1 MAISLKGR
9 KLYHLTGSDFRIP
22 RYLDDRGKI
31 VDQAADNIPILLW
44 PNGHWCGPANTFMRE
59 SFEAGLSRWNR
70 GGTLSTQ
77 AAHLSL
83 LIRFTFALGKSFL
96 DLTDA
101 DFRSFV
107 DFLVTENGRGAT
119 GRRRSH
125 NGVIAVGKTCL
136 AFLSSVGRAAG
147 RDNFLG
153 PNGQIR
159 ATRVEPCPRDRS
171 ARTTRTFSRPAG
183 WTHNC
188 LPNPSVFKT
197 RLPVGKHSID
207 ALRVV
212 VGHRSRSGHIRQRR
226 HTMLKV
232 LESTG
237 CRRGEA
243 AFIKVCDV
251 ERAIRMARPMLK
263 LPLLKRRD
271 VKERV
276 LPVSRAD
283 LGFIKI
289 YIDVHRRS
297 VMRRTYSG
305 RQDHGYLLVNDRTG
319 NPLTPGAIT
328 QEISAL
334 ARAAGIQQ
342 QLCPHMFRHRFFT
355 KIVVM
360 LIREF
365 TLKTPDEFRRAL
377 LDGYALRRRA
387 MEWTGHSN
395 PESLTPYVHLAF
407 DELTHAER
415 VVRNVEAGLALDSYR
430 ELLGVEL
437 LALES
442 GEDPQEVT
450 KRIMNWT
457 ECVKADLS
465 TPPL

>member
-1 MAISLKGR
+1 
-9 KLYHLTGSDFRIP
+9 
-22 RYLDDRGKI
+22 
-31 VDQAADNIPILLW
+31 
-44 PNGHWCGPANTFMRE
+44 
-59 SFEAGLSRWNR
+59 FEAGLSRWNR

-342 QLCPHMFRHRFFT
+342 QL
-355 KIVVM
+355 
-360 LIREF
+360 
-365 TLKTPDEFRRAL
+365 
-377 LDGYALRRRA
+377 
-387 MEWTGHSN
+387 
-395 PESLTPYVHLAF
+395 
-407 DELTHAER
+407 
-415 VVRNVEAGLALDSYR
+415 
-430 ELLGVEL
+430 
-437 LALES
+437 
-442 GEDPQEVT
+442 
-450 KRIMNWT
+450 
-457 ECVKADLS
+457 
-465 TPPL
+465 

>member
-1 MAISLKGR
+1 
-9 KLYHLTGSDFRIP
+9 
-22 RYLDDRGKI
+22 
-31 VDQAADNIPILLW
+31 
-44 PNGHWCGPANTFMRE
+44 
-59 SFEAGLSRWNR
+59 
-70 GGTLSTQ
+70 
-77 AAHLSL
+77 
-83 LIRFTFALGKSFL
+83 
-96 DLTDA
+96 
-101 DFRSFV
+101 
-107 DFLVTENGRGAT
+107 
-119 GRRRSH
+119 
-125 NGVIAVGKTCL
+125 
-136 AFLSSVGRAAG
+136 
-147 RDNFLG
+147 
-153 PNGQIR
+153 
-159 ATRVEPCPRDRS
+159 
-171 ARTTRTFSRPAG
+171 
-183 WTHNC
+183 
-188 LPNPSVFKT
+188 
-197 RLPVGKHSID
+197 
-207 ALRVV
+207 
-212 VGHRSRSGHIRQRR
+212 
-226 HTMLKV
+226 
-232 LESTG
+232 
-237 CRRGEA
+237 
-243 AFIKVCDV
+243 
-251 ERAIRMARPMLK
+251 
-263 LPLLKRRD
+263 
-271 VKERV
+271 
-276 LPVSRAD
+276 
-283 LGFIKI
+283 
-289 YIDVHRRS
+289 
-297 VMRRTYSG
+297 RRTYSG